1 MSLWQ
6 RHCQWQQAAGKPT
19 ILAAP
24 SLPGLFLGQ
33 IKAKP
38 LVIQELF
45 SWHGYCLG
53 YKQKGF
59 SLQNCSTRTESGRRN

>member
-24 SLPGLFLGQ
+24 SLPGMFFRQ
-33 IKAKP
+33 IKAKT
-38 LVIQELF
+38 LVNQELF
-45 SWHGYCLG
+45 IWHGYCLG
-53 YKQKGF
+53 NEQKGF
-59 SLQNCSTRTESGRRN
+59 SLQNRSTRTESGRRN

>member
-19 ILAAP
+19 ILATP
-24 SLPGLFLGQ
+24 SLPGMFLRQ

-45 SWHGYCLG
+45 NWHGYCLG
-53 YKQKGF
+53 NEQKGF
-59 SLQNCSTRTESGRRN
+59 SLQNRSTRTESGRRN

>member
-6 RHCQWQQAAGKPT
+6 SYCQRQLAAGKPT

-24 SLPGLFLGQ
+24 SLPGMFFRQ

-38 LVIQELF
+38 LVNQELF

-53 YKQKGF
+53 NKQKGF
-59 SLQNCSTRTESGRRN
+59 SLQNRSTRTESGRRN